1 MGAGKAVS
9 IRITASRHLSGKVGK
24 IMMITMSGRV
34 LGIVLFIIKH
44 CNCCGIPMKLLLSF
58 GISRYTAR
66 ERKSENCS
74 FMRRHVD
81 GRSS

>member
-1 MGAGKAVS
+1 MGAGKAVF
-9 IRITASRHLSGKVGK
+9 IRITASRHLSGTVGK
-24 IMMITMSGRV
+24 IMMITMSGHV

-44 CNCCGIPMKLLLSF
+44 CNCCGIPMKLIYHSELDAILPVS
-58 GISRYTAR
+58 G
-66 ERKSENCS
+66 KSENCS

>member
-1 MGAGKAVS
+1 
-9 IRITASRHLSGKVGK
+9 
-24 IMMITMSGRV
+24 MSGRV

-44 CNCCGIPMKLLLSF
+44 CNCCGIPMKLIYHSELDAILPVS
-58 GISRYTAR
+58 G
-66 ERKSENCS
+66 KSENCS